1 MRRRWPGLIP
11 GAAPAPA
18 NRAYATRSG
27 RILNEYNILSLTH
40 GRRPANIRLKWRLT
54 MHIEMLPGTTNV
66 VRFPVERRARP
77 TLGLLREIAPD
88 LREVLSIAEAF
99 GLETPAPDLRDRVD
113 AATAEYILN
122 QFGGVGGPPAGALAA
137 LLDPVVARA
146 ITACRA
152 AHDAAAEA
160 QQAPRNAWPA
170 GQERVEALALRM
182 VSLFIEAL
190 VAAEEAEG
198 VARAVGLARR
208 GEPWTPRDLRADEAA
223 LFGEAACRAG

>member
-1 MRRRWPGLIP
+1 MR
-11 GAAPAPA
+11 
-18 NRAYATRSG
+18 
-27 RILNEYNILSLTH
+27 
-40 GRRPANIRLKWRLT
+40 
-54 MHIEMLPGTTNV
+54 IERLPGTTNV

-77 TLGLLREIAPD
+77 TLDLLRKIAPD
-88 LREVLSIAEAF
+88 LREVLSIADAS

-122 QFGGVGGPPAGALAA
+122 QFGGPGGPPADALAA

-170 GQERVEALALRM
+170 GHDRTEALTLRM
-182 VSLFIEAL
+182 VSLFIEAM

-198 VARAVGLARR
+198 VARAIGLARR
-208 GEPWTPRDLRADEAA
+208 GEPWTPRDIRVDEAA
-223 LFGEAACRAG
+223 LFGAASCRTG

>member
-1 MRRRWPGLIP
+1 
-11 GAAPAPA
+11 
-18 NRAYATRSG
+18 
-27 RILNEYNILSLTH
+27 
-40 GRRPANIRLKWRLT
+40 

-99 GLETPAPDLRDRVD
+99 GLETPPPDLRDRVD

-190 VAAEEAEG
+190 IAAEEAEG

>member
-1 MRRRWPGLIP
+1 
-11 GAAPAPA
+11 
-18 NRAYATRSG
+18 
-27 RILNEYNILSLTH
+27 
-40 GRRPANIRLKWRLT
+40 

-99 GLETPAPDLRDRVD
+99 GLETPAPDLRDQVD

-122 QFGGVGGPPAGALAA
+122 QFGGVGRFGGVGGPPAGALAA

-146 ITACRA
+146 ITLCRA

-160 QQAPRNAWPA
+160 QQAPRNARPA
-170 GQERVEALALRM
+170 GQERAEALTLRM

-198 VARAVGLARR
+198 VARAVGLARW

-223 LFGEAACRAG
+223 LFGEAACRTG

>member
-1 MRRRWPGLIP
+1 
-11 GAAPAPA
+11 
-18 NRAYATRSG
+18 
-27 RILNEYNILSLTH
+27 
-40 GRRPANIRLKWRLT
+40 

-66 VRFPVERRARP
+66 VRFPVERRALP
-77 TLGLLREIAPD
+77 TLGLLREIVPD

-99 GLETPAPDLRDRVD
+99 GLETPAHDLRDRVD

-146 ITACRA
+146 ITLCRA

-160 QQAPRNAWPA
+160 QQAPRNARPA
-170 GQERVEALALRM
+170 GQEHAEALTLRM

-223 LFGEAACRAG
+223 LFGEAACRTG